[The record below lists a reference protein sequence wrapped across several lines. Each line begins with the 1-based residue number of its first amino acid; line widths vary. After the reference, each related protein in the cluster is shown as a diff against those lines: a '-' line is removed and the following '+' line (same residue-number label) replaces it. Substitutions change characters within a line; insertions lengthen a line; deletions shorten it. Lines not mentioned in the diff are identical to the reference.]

1 MSSHRKTRPARRL
14 FAVVVSMC
22 AWCLALVSTLD
33 QAGQVATAVVEAVYV
48 GGLAVVSAEVVGDRA
63 ALAVVEW
70 ACAAG
75 PEVIRVCSDV
85 FEGVV

>member
-1 MSSHRKTRPARRL
+1 
-14 FAVVVSMC
+14 
-22 AWCLALVSTLD
+22 
-33 QAGQVATAVVEAVYV
+33 VATAVVEAVYV

-75 PEVIRVCSDV
+75 PKVIRVCRDV